1 MRRYLAVVGALL
13 GLLLAAFLFVEAL
26 EIPLLADP
34 RPWLDERNALVALL
48 GINLLVV
55 DVLLPVPSS
64 IVMVANGAVFG
75 VVLGA
80 LLSLL
85 GSAGAALFGF
95 ALGRRGG
102 PLLDRLVPASERAP
116 ADRFLSRWG
125 PLAIVVSRPVPIAA
139 ETIALMAGA
148 STLSWRRA
156 ALAAVIGSLPGAVL
170 YAVVGA
176 AAAGVDTGA
185 LVFGAVVL
193 LAAFTWLVARRLE
206 PRCWSS

>member
-1 MRRYLAVVGALL
+1 M
-13 GLLLAAFLFVEAL
+13 
-26 EIPLLADP
+26 PLLADP

-48 GINLLVV
+48 AVSLLVV

-75 VVLGA
+75 VVFGA

-85 GSAGAALFGF
+85 GSAGAALVGF
-95 ALGRRGG
+95 ELGRRGG
-102 PLLDRLVPASERAP
+102 PLLDRLVPATERAP
-116 ADRFLSRWG
+116 ADRFLGRWG
-125 PLAIVVSRPVPIAA
+125 ALAIVVSRPVPIAA

-193 LAAFTWLVARRLE
+193 LAAFTWLVAWRLE
-206 PRCWSS
+206 PRSWSS